1 MGKMNDA
8 QRLEA
13 YIAAFEMTRA
23 EAAKFVGVP
32 ERTLYRWL
40 SGERRVNPLALRIF
54 DDEFKR
60 RFPHG

>member
-1 MGKMNDA
+1 MTDIE
-8 QRLEA
+8 RLEA

-23 EAAKFVGVP
+23 QVAEFVGVP

-40 SGERRVNPLALRIF
+40 SGERRVNPLALRIL

-60 RFPHG
+60 RFPKG

>member
-1 MGKMNDA
+1 MTDIE
-8 QRLEA
+8 RLEA

-23 EAAKFVGVP
+23 QVATFVGVP

-40 SGERRVNPLALRIF
+40 SGERRVNPLALRIL

-60 RFPHG
+60 RFPKG